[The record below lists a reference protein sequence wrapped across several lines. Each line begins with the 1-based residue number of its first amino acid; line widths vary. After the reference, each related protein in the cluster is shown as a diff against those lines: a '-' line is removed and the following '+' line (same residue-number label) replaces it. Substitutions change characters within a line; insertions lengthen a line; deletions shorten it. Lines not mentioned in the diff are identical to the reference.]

1 MGKKILIYI
10 IVISGSLLIFGTG
23 FYLGG
28 SYCNSF
34 SNDSLIK
41 NQFQKYLD
49 SFVLLNLL
57 EDEELEKAREL
68 LLTEQDIAILLVD
81 NIANPRNKES
91 YELANTYMRL
101 VYKHRKSNKQKYI
114 AYINTNEPKK
124 RDLRQQAQGILE
136 KWNKQDELGKKGRC
150 LEIVATHGGNP
161 RNPLGSGSGMTFC
174 LSHRLQKTDGPRTD
188 VQDVTTYAYAPVTG
202 FITSVTWPII
212 GTTSYSDHDPWATPV
227 IIGVRLGRFYS

>member
-1 MGKKILIYI
+1 MGKKILNYI

-49 SFVLLNLL
+49 SFVLLSLL
-57 EDEELEKAREL
+57 EDKELEKAKEL
-68 LLTEQDIAILLVD
+68 LLTEQDVAILLVD

-114 AYINTNEPKK
+114 AYINTNESKK

-136 KWNKQDELGKKGRC
+136 KWNKQD
-150 LEIVATHGGNP
+150 
-161 RNPLGSGSGMTFC
+161 
-174 LSHRLQKTDGPRTD
+174 
-188 VQDVTTYAYAPVTG
+188 
-202 FITSVTWPII
+202 
-212 GTTSYSDHDPWATPV
+212 
-227 IIGVRLGRFYS
+227 